1 MVNMT
6 FFTGCI
12 EEVHFDRGKVR
23 LVVDGKAALYPQK
36 KNFFGSVGDRIS
48 LAGRVDSNGVFQATA
63 YKNGS
68 KQTQGVKSFVIFLI
82 VGVFSTFLLLSLLDQ
97 DALSDL
103 WMTILVIS
111 GPGYLIVSL
120 AGLLI
125 QKSNIKKCSEELER
139 LSLVL
144 NSREK

>member
-1 MVNMT
+1 MT
-6 FFTGCI
+6 FLTGCI
-12 EEVHFDRGKVR
+12 EEVHIDRGKVR
-23 LVVDGKAALYPQK
+23 LVVDGKAALYPTK

-48 LAGRVDSNGVFQATA
+48 LAGRVDSNGIFKATA

-68 KQTQGVKSFVIFLI
+68 KQTQGVESFVIFLI
-82 VGVFSTFLLLSLLDQ
+82 VGVFSTFLLLSLFEQ
-97 DALSDL
+97 DALSDF
-103 WMTILVIS
+103 WMNILIIS
-111 GPGYLIVSL
+111 GPGYLIAFL

-125 QKSNIKKCSEELER
+125 QKRNLRKCSKELER